1 MTSRQRHAFG
11 FFHRL
16 QVRWAEVDMQQ
27 VVFNGHYLLYFDTAM
42 SAYWKALGLP
52 YMEALQLLR
61 GDFYVKKA
69 SLTYHSPA
77 RLDDWIDVGI
87 EPAHLGRSSM
97 TLRTAMYVQD
107 RLLVDGEIVY
117 VFTTLGP
124 RAKAQTLPPSL
135 RELLQ
140 AHAHGESMLQ
150 VQLGTWAELGGL
162 AAAVRTAVFV
172 HEQGIP
178 AELEW
183 DAFDTNC
190 LHAVVRNRLGQAVAC
205 GRLLPDGHIG
215 RVAVVQAL
223 RGSQAGR
230 LVMKS
235 LMGEARAAGHAHVEI
250 SAQSAVAG
258 FYRKLGF
265 VSYGEPYDDAGIPHI
280 RMRAALLQEIE
291 AIG

>member
-1 MTSRQRHAFG
+1 
-11 FFHRL
+11 
-16 QVRWAEVDMQQ
+16 MQQ

-42 SAYWKALGLP
+42 SAYWKVLGLP
-52 YMEALQLLR
+52 YMEALQLLG

-77 RLDDWIDVGI
+77 RLDDWVDVGV
-87 EPAHLGRSSM
+87 ELAHLGRSSM
-97 TLRTAMYVQD
+97 TMRTAMYVQD
-107 RLLVDGEIVY
+107 RLLVEGEIVY

-124 RAKAQTLPPSL
+124 RARAQILPPSL

-140 AHAHGESMLQ
+140 AHARGESMLE
-150 VQLGTWAELGGL
+150 VRMGSWADLGRLAAEL
-162 AAAVRTAVFV
+162 RTAVFV

-183 DAFDTNC
+183 DAFDANC
-190 LHAVVRNRLGQAVAC
+190 RHAVVCNRLGQAVAC

-215 RVAVVQAL
+215 RVAVAQAL

-235 LMGEARAAGHAHVEI
+235 LMDEARAVGHDQVEI

-265 VSYGEPYDDAGIPHI
+265 ASVGEPYEEAGISHI
-280 RMRAALLQEIE
+280 RMRAALLPETG
-291 AIG
+291 AAP